1 MSAPENRRLSR
12 NGGHRSIEED
22 GTKNICLTGSAKRTS
37 VFGCVI
43 PRGKGIWRTIALP
56 DCGLGPELALS
67 DEADGAERTVLAR
80 VGFELPIACGASCG
94 SMERD
99 AMASLAS
106 EVSQVLTT
114 MKGQD
119 LTVNSLRQA
128 LLEQQSMDVQAN
140 ELQSVLRRLAQ
151 EEGTTFQYNERN
163 GQIKVF

>member
-1 MSAPENRRLSR
+1 MSQSVDRADVGEAIRLMNVATQTAATDPR
-12 NGGHRSIEED
+12 TGMIDMDLITTGH
-22 GTKNICLTGSAKRTS
+22 T
-37 VFGCVI
+37 
-43 PRGKGIWRTIALP
+43 
-56 DCGLGPELALS
+56 
-67 DEADGAERTVLAR
+67 
-80 VGFELPIACGASCG
+80 